1 MFLAVLITFLFCSK
15 IHAACIKKI
24 NVIGYTLVPNF
35 STSTKKYNVYIS
47 GSSVTFKAEKFNEK
61 SIVGG
66 LGTFNLKNDKEDFYI
81 KCETETYKITVFK
94 DYKETSTDNAY
105 ASFININDIKLN
117 FDKNNFNYEVDSL
130 NEEDLKIDY
139 ELEDS
144 RASSTLSEITNEEE
158 HTKEIVLSITSF
170 DKEITNVYK
179 IKINNIKPVYKEEVE
194 EEVKDFNLNQKAGLI
209 FIISLS
215 IMIILNFIRRKMF

>member
-35 STSTKKYNVYIS
+35 STNIKKYNVYIS
-47 GSSVTFKAEKFNEK
+47 GSSVTFKTEKFNEK

-66 LGTFNLKNDKEDFYI
+66 LGTFNLKNDNEDFYI

-94 DYKETSTDNAY
+94 NYKETSTDNAY

-130 NEEDLKIDY
+130 NEEDLIIDY

-144 RASSTLSEITNEEE
+144 RATSTLSEVTNEEE
-158 HTKEIVLSITSF
+158 HTKEIILSITSF